1 MLRYLMSFAILSAVF
16 ALAPAPASAAPNPI
30 VIQQC
35 FVTVPKTFSH
45 NATGTQIKYLN
56 RGPKTA
62 VSVTF
67 QVGYRNSSRNFLRTV
82 TDDGDFSPGHQIDHH
97 FSLYSDVTFA
107 GKPTSS
113 CKAISVTWADG
124 SRWRP

>member
-1 MLRYLMSFAILSAVF
+1 MLRYVMSLAVLSSAFISV
-16 ALAPAPASAAPNPI
+16 PAPASAAPNPI

-35 FVTVPKTFSH
+35 FVTVPKAFSH
-45 NATGTQIKYLN
+45 KASGTQIVYVN

-67 QVGYRNSSRNFLRTV
+67 AVAYRNAERNFVRNV
-82 TDDGDFSPGHQIDHH
+82 TDEGVFSPAEQINHH

-107 GKPTSS
+107 GKPTSG
-113 CKAISVTWADG
+113 CKAISVTWVDG